1 MDQEAALRQKAELAA
16 RNERRQIILTE
27 INKVK
32 VCDPDIAW
40 DGINPRPTH
49 YNLSRSQPLPV
60 PESEPMEVEN
70 NDTPSIPE
78 EADLEPLH
86 DGNADTPNIPDP
98 SRDPGLSQPSGPTP
112 IRIANPPTL
121 PENSVWR
128 GRLHEKRW
136 KRRDPEFDYTDS
148 ESTNKRR
155 RFDS

>member
-1 MDQEAALRQKAELAA
+1 
-16 RNERRQIILTE
+16 
-27 INKVK
+27 
-32 VCDPDIAW
+32 
-40 DGINPRPTH
+40 
-49 YNLSRSQPLPV
+49 
-60 PESEPMEVEN
+60 MEVEN
-70 NDTPSIPE
+70 SDTPNIPE

-86 DGNADTPNIPDP
+86 DGNADTPDIPDP

-128 GRLHEKRW
+128 GRLREKRW